1 MRANGAPDDATVV
14 EVPGHVMKT
23 TLAGLEYDTEY
34 CFVAFVKTGNGTIF
48 YGEQQSFRT
57 TSDPDGIKEIAE
69 SQQTTDNGQQSIYDL
84 SGRKLAEPQKGIN
97 IIRYSDG
104 TSKKVLIK

>member
-1 MRANGAPDDATVV
+1 
-14 EVPGHVMKT
+14 MKT

-34 CFVAFVKTGNGTIF
+34 CFVAFVKTGNGAIF

-69 SQQTTDNGQQSIYDL
+69 SQQTTDNGQQITY
-84 SGRKLAEPQKGIN
+84 GGTTAGERRTIVTNQIIN
-97 IIRYSDG
+97 VR
-104 TSKKVLIK
+104 